1 MGGGSKTMSLYQ
13 GFYAIVVFWRKT
25 CQAEIMMDRQG
36 KLMKSSGLNFPVC
49 KTVKSGKGCHLLTA
63 HLKRLWVQI
72 ILMGMKILKK
82 I

>member
-1 MGGGSKTMSLYQ
+1 MSLYQ

-63 HLKRLWVQI
+63 HLKET
-72 ILMGMKILKK
+72 MSSNHSYGYENPKK
-82 I
+82 MLNSEKF